1 MFDYYDN
8 ILVVYSNCLYEDDVI
23 MTFSNY
29 RTLTSRKKINVVKR
43 GCRNTP
49 ALVEYESLPQRFKTK
64 INKLFGDPYKTT
76 KNTQFKDY
84 LNTDLKA
91 IEFYNNYTLDDGT
104 ALPEKNQ
111 KEYTANAIIL
121 NAIDNLTTNISAK
134 RKALGGSNSKVW
146 QKIADIVKELPK
158 HTYPHSLP
166 NNHRRLKQKL
176 QEYKQGGYE
185 ALIHKGFCNN
195 NSEKINDAAKV
206 WLLSRWA
213 DRINKVANAQQ
224 LLWEYNIK
232 AQKNNWK
239 ELKHEKT
246 IHNYLHHESVK
257 HLWYGHRYG
266 DTYAKEKYTLQH
278 STKLPTMRDS
288 LWYSD
293 GTKLNFHYLNS
304 NGKMETCQVYEVM
317 DAYSEV
323 LLGFHVSKTED
334 YEAQYFAYK
343 MAAKVSGNRPYEVKF
358 DGQGG
363 HKKLQTGN
371 FLNKLAHLAIKTAPY
386 NGRSKTIES
395 AFGRFQKQIMK
406 TKWYFTGQNITTKSQ
421 ESKANTEF
429 IIANKNNLPTLEEV
443 IEVYKELRNQWNNSI
458 HPKTGIPRAEMY
470 RNSTNPQTK
479 ELTVWEMVDMF
490 WILREKPVTV
500 SGYGISFTEKK
511 TKYTYMVYDENNI
524 PDVAWLR
531 QNIDKKLYVK
541 FDPEDMS
548 MIYLYEKDALGLRRV
563 AAAQTKIEIHRG
575 KQEQEDWEASYIDKI
590 KKINEQERL
599 NSFNKMNEILEQ
611 HNALPEQ
618 QGFNSPGLLGINNK
632 KKKQPNRIG
641 EVLKKESN
649 MVVVESDED
658 FNLYDMI

>member
-1 MFDYYDN
+1 MFEYYDN
-8 ILVVYSNCLYEDDVI
+8 ILAIYASSLYEKGI
-23 MTFSNY
+23 TTLYNY
-29 RTLTSRKKINVVKR
+29 RNLVNRGKINVVRR

-64 INKLFGDPYKTT
+64 INTLFGDPHKTT

-121 NAIDNLTTNISAK
+121 NAIDNITTNISAK

-176 QEYKQGGYE
+176 QDYKQGGYE
-185 ALIHKGFCNN
+185 ALIHKGFCNS
-195 NSEKINDAAKV
+195 NSEKINDAAKF

-213 DRINKVANAQQ
+213 DQIDKVANTQQ
-224 LLWEYNIK
+224 LLWEYNIE
-232 AQKNNWK
+232 AEKNNWK

-246 IHNYLHHESVK
+246 IHNYLHDESVK
-257 HLWYGHRYG
+257 HLWYAHRYG

-293 GTKLNFHYLNS
+293 GTKLNFHYLNG

-343 MAAKVSGNRPYEVKF
+343 MAAKVSGHRPYEVKF

-395 AFGRFQKQIMK
+395 AFGRFQQQIMK
-406 TKWYFTGQNITTKSQ
+406 KKWYFTGQNITTKRQ
-421 ESKANTEF
+421 ESKANIEF
-429 IIANKNNLPTLEEV
+429 ILANKSNLPTLEEA
-443 IEVYKELRNQWNNSI
+443 IEEYKQLRMEWSNSI

-575 KQEQEDWEASYIDKI
+575 KQEQEEWEASYIDKI

-649 MVVVESDED
+649 MVIVENDED